1 MLPQKLFLIL
11 LFLLLSLGVALAAAV
26 NLNTA
31 NREQLIA
38 LEGIN
43 PVMATAIVTYR
54 ESIGPF
60 ASVDELAKVPG
71 IDARTVERLRDH
83 LTVAD

>member
-54 ESIGPF
+54 ESTGPF